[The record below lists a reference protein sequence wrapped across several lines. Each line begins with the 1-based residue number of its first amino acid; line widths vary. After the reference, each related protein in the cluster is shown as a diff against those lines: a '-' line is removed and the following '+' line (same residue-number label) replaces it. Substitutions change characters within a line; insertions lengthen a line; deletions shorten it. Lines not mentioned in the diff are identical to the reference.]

1 MPKNLPESPY
11 QVATEMATDREGY
24 AMGFLPARRGH
35 LLGSPPKRDFQA
47 PTECTEVTDRAHT
60 ALQST
65 HALEAEAS
73 VHFQAQACVAPSVG
87 LRRQGWHHCGAGHDE
102 VGTDAER

>member
-11 QVATEMATDREGY
+11 EVATEMATDREGY

-35 LLGSPPKRDFQA
+35 PLSSPRKEIFRPA
-47 PTECTEVTDRAHT
+47 SECTEATVRAHT

-73 VHFQAQACVAPSVG
+73 VQFRP
-87 LRRQGWHHCGAGHDE
+87 
-102 VGTDAER
+102 